1 MSLLDCL
8 LMTLFNAAICVALPK
23 AISLFQQQEANSNK
37 KSQLDYT
44 PQNTTTKAPSF
55 P

>member
-23 AISLFQQQEANSNK
+23 LIFLIQQATANSTK
-37 KSQLDYT
+37 KAQPNYA
-44 PQNTTTKAPSF
+44 PQNTTAKAASF